1 VWHPDG
7 SSIFY
12 LDLWGNI
19 VEVEVRTEPKI
30 SFRPYRV
37 VQEGTF
43 DSLDITPDGERFLVI
58 KAELGE
64 PITELVVVENW
75 FEELKRKAPP
85 SR

>member
-1 VWHPDG
+1 
-7 SSIFY
+7 
-12 LDLWGNI
+12 
-19 VEVEVRTEPKI
+19 VEIQTEPTL

-37 VQEGTF
+37 VLEGTF
-43 DSLDITPDGERFLVI
+43 DSLDITPDGKRFLVI
-58 KAELGE
+58 KTVLGE